1 MIRLILF
8 ISTLLFLSNCS
19 VKETP
24 HIWNDKEKKIENQ
37 KKKIKKLFTEE
48 KKIVTDF
55 NSDLKLDLSKLK
67 FNNNIVDNQN
77 NYGAQIY
84 DGLNKKI
91 SSYKFSKIEDVNH
104 LNFKPIFLNDGLIF
118 FDKNNNVEIN
128 TINLITQISV
138 QSFLCLNLYIW
149 ISIL

>member
-24 HIWNDKEKKIENQ
+24 RIWNDKEKKIENQ

-67 FNNNIVDNQN
+67 F
-77 NYGAQIY
+77 
-84 DGLNKKI
+84 K
-91 SSYKFSKIEDVNH
+91 
-104 LNFKPIFLNDGLIF
+104 
-118 FDKNNNVEIN
+118 
-128 TINLITQISV
+128 
-138 QSFLCLNLYIW
+138 
-149 ISIL
+149 